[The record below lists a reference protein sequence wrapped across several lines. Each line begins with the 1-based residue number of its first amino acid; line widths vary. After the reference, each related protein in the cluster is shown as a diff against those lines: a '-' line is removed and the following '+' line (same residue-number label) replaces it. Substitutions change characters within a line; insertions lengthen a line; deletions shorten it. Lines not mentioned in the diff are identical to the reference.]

1 MPNRR
6 RRLVGMARH
15 GVPLAVVAA
24 LLVTV
29 ATTAT
34 VGAVAQDSGTVAA
47 KSRTLHIAPLDAI
60 RRLTVAKH
68 SHGASYD
75 RQKDF
80 GHWIRQGRGCNTRA
94 VVLEQ
99 ESREPTTHSGAC
111 IVRTGRWLSYFNAR
125 YYTQADALQID
136 HTVGVEN
143 AWVSGAWRWTHQ
155 TRVRYY
161 NDLGDTRTLVAVD
174 RDDNVAKGEQD
185 PTTWL
190 PKRGHCSFVRHWI
203 TVKTRWHLSVT
214 AAEKTTLRKLAHG
227 CDARSLTIRLA
238 TIRYR

>member
-1 MPNRR
+1 MPNQR
-6 RRLVGMARH
+6 RRLVGLARH

-24 LLVTV
+24 LLVPV

-34 VGAVAQDSGTVAA
+34 VGAMAHSATAA
-47 KSRTLHIAPLDAI
+47 SKSKTLHIAPLDAI

-68 SHGASYD
+68 SHLASYD
-75 RQKDF
+75 RKKDF
-80 GHWIRQGRGCNTRA
+80 GHWIRQGRGCTTARRRA
-94 VVLEQ
+94 QAGVARAHHPERRLRRPDRPVVE
-99 ESREPTTHSGAC
+99 
-111 IVRTGRWLSYFNAR
+111 YFNAR

-143 AWVSGAWRWTHQ
+143 AWVSGAWRWTHVA
-155 TRVRYY
+155 RVRYY

-174 RDDNVAKGEQD
+174 RDDNLAKGEQD
-185 PTTWL
+185 PTTWV

-203 TVKTRWHLSVT
+203 TVKTRWHLSVI